1 MKRTI
6 LASTLIT
13 LAFAGAS
20 SAASA
25 QAAYPSNAL
34 TDVRAADSVRMP
46 AEEQRRADVLRDS
59 RVAHLGGEGER
70 PSRDSVQSMLAR
82 FYMDQFRN
90 SQDPEAPYF
99 TLMSKDANLA
109 MGIGGV
115 LNVTGWFDWNGMIS
129 GADFNPYRIVMPR
142 TPEDMRNLSASLSG
156 TSLFINIMGRHTP
169 VGDFRA
175 YVEGGF
181 VGYGG
186 MDFTLK
192 KAYLQIQDFT
202 IGYANTTFS
211 DPAAQPNV
219 LNPVG
224 ANGKVDKANVLVRY
238 MHTWRNRWSVA
249 GSVEFPSSHQQQAE
263 GLTRKVRDYVPD
275 VAALGQYAWDRGLS
289 HVRLAA
295 IVRDM
300 AYTDVAAGQRRHVV
314 GWGLHL
320 STVVHAGPVVT
331 LYGLGSFGR
340 GIASYTADLWHGDY
354 DLLPDPDHAGRL
366 YAPRTLGGT
375 LGAKFQILP
384 RLSTTV
390 CAATLRNLA
399 EGTPG
404 QGTYKYGQ
412 FLSANVVY
420 YLMPRLQLG
429 LEYLAGKRMNYGG
442 EKGNVNRLQASAIF
456 SF

>member
-1 MKRTI
+1 MGHNYK
-6 LASTLIT
+6 LSK
-13 LAFAGAS
+13 
-20 SAASA
+20 
-25 QAAYPSNAL
+25 
-34 TDVRAADSVRMP
+34 DSVRSLIE
-46 AEEQRRADVLRDS
+46 A
-59 RVAHLGGEGER
+59 
-70 PSRDSVQSMLAR
+70 
-82 FYMDQFRN
+82 FYLDQFRN

-99 TLMSKDANLA
+99 TFMSKDANLA

-129 GADFNPYRIVMPR
+129 GADFNPYRISMPR

-156 TSLFINIMGRHTP
+156 TSLFINIMGRRSP

-175 YVEGGF
+175 YIEGGF

-192 KAYLQIQDFT
+192 KAYIQIQDFT

-249 GSVEFPSSHQQQAE
+249 GSVEFPSSHQQQAD
-263 GLTRKVRDYVPD
+263 GFTRKVRDYVPD

-289 HVRLAA
+289 HVRVAA

-300 AYTDVAAGQRRHVV
+300 AYTDVEAGCRRHVV
-314 GWGLHL
+314 GWGVHL
-320 STVVHAGPVVT
+320 STVVHAGPVVK
-331 LYGLGSFGR
+331 LYGLGSVGR

-366 YAPRTLGGT
+366 YAPRTIGGT
-375 LGAKFQILP
+375 LGAKFQIHP
-384 RLSTTV
+384 RLSTTL
-390 CAATLRNLA
+390 CAATLRNLT
-399 EGTPG
+399 EGTPSA
-404 QGTYKYGQ
+404 GTYKYGQ
-412 FLSANVVY
+412 FLSANVIY
-420 YLMPRLQLG
+420 YIMPRLQLG
-429 LEYLAGKRMNYGG
+429 LEYLAGKRVNCDG